1 MKKLLISFL
10 AIGTTLFQSCL
21 NNDYLERLPLDKQ
34 TEETVFV
41 SYDNFKT
48 YSWKF
53 YTYLTAY
60 AGPTAIKGGPNEKY
74 IFDSYSDNGFYG
86 NPGSENQW
94 VWPEKV
100 TVPST
105 DDAYSK
111 PYERIRAINI
121 MLDNLD
127 NSQMNETEKA
137 HWRSLGYFFKANEY
151 YRLIAYYGS
160 AIWVENALKDTDTEV
175 LYAKRTPRTEL
186 AA

>member
-105 DDAYSK
+105 DDAY
-111 PYERIRAINI
+111 
-121 MLDNLD
+121 L
-127 NSQMNETEKA
+127 
-137 HWRSLGYFFKANEY
+137 SL
-151 YRLIAYYGS
+151 IH
-160 AIWVENALKDTDTEV
+160 I
-175 LYAKRTPRTEL
+175 
-186 AA
+186 

>member
-86 NPGSENQW
+86 NPGQS
-94 VWPEKV
+94 VH
-100 TVPST
+100 
-105 DDAYSK
+105 YSG
-111 PYERIRAINI
+111 RI
-121 MLDNLD
+121 
-127 NSQMNETEKA
+127 
-137 HWRSLGYFFKANEY
+137 
-151 YRLIAYYGS
+151 
-160 AIWVENALKDTDTEV
+160 
-175 LYAKRTPRTEL
+175 
-186 AA
+186 